1 MNPPEPTLRLAPP
14 QAPVPPAPRVRGGP
28 RPRGTLGSRGRLS
41 VAVVVIVG
49 AIGYL
54 LYQGLGN
61 ATEYFRTAD
70 QAVAQKAS
78 LAGRRVRIEGTV
90 DPGLRTVGAS
100 IDFAISAN
108 GVTVPVVHTGAQPQL
123 FKVGVPVVLDG
134 RWSPGG
140 AYFAS
145 DTIEVKHDEN
155 YKTSHSDRLKQA
167 GATQ

>member
-1 MNPPEPTLRLAPP
+1 VSLAPP
-14 QAPVPPAPRVRGGP
+14 QVPVPPARPAGGP
-28 RPRGTLGSRGRLS
+28 RARASLGSRRRLA
-41 VAVVVIVG
+41 VAVVLVVG

-70 QAVAQKAS
+70 QAVATKAQ
-78 LAGRRVRIEGTV
+78 LGTRRFRIEGTV
-90 DPGLRTVGAS
+90 SSGLRTVGTTVDFS
-100 IDFAISAN
+100 ITAN
-108 GVTVPVVHTGAQPQL
+108 GVTVPVVHGGPQPQL
-123 FKVGVPVVLDG
+123 FKPGVPVVLDG
-134 RWSPGG
+134 HWAPGG

-155 YKTSHSDRLKQA
+155 YKTAHPDRLKQA